1 MDEGA
6 IVEQGDPAQVLE
18 HPAEERTQRF
28 LLRVLDR

>member
-6 IVEQGDPAQVLE
+6 IIEQGDPAQVLE
-18 HPAEERTQRF
+18 HPTEERTQRF